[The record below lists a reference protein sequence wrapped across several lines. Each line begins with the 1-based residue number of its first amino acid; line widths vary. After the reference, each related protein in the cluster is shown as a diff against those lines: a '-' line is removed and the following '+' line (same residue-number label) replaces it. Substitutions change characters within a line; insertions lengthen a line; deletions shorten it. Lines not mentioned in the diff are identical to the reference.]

1 MKYKVAWNSPRQG
14 YRTTE
19 VDALNTFAAQEQVAS
34 MYAHVDGFRINN
46 TVPVSEKKEYSE
58 PEQSYT
64 SESSDSGDDG
74 ISFDSVSEFVATAGI
89 MAGGFVALFGL
100 FTLPAGIIAMVI
112 GGGIGWLGWKLGCW
126 MQDKG
131 W

>member
-1 MKYKVAWNSPRQG
+1 MKYKVSWNSPRQG
-14 YRTTE
+14 IQSTE
-19 VDALNTFAAQEQVAS
+19 VDALGPMQAQEQVES
-34 MYAHVDGFRINN
+34 MYAGVDGFRINHV
-46 TVPVSEKKEYSE
+46 TPVFDKKEYSE
-58 PEQSYT
+58 PSQSR
-64 SESSDSGDDG
+64 SSQSSDDG
-74 ISFDSVSEFVATAGI
+74 GIDFDSVSEFVATVGI
-89 MAGGFVALFGL
+89 MGGILVALFGL

>member
-14 YRTTE
+14 LKYTE
-19 VDALNTFAAQEQVAS
+19 VDAINSFAANEQVES
-34 MYAHVDGFRINN
+34 MYAHIDGFKI
-46 TVPVSEKKEYSE
+46 TYTTPVFEKNEQSQ
-58 PEQSYT
+58 PEQSRS
-64 SESSDSGDDG
+64 SESSSDDG

-89 MAGGFVALFGL
+89 MAGGLVALFGL

-126 MQDKG
+126 LQDKG

>member
-14 YRTTE
+14 IRSTE
-19 VDALNTFAAQEQVAS
+19 VDALNAFAAQEQVES
-34 MYAHVDGFRINN
+34 MYAHVDGFRIIH
-46 TVPVSEKKEYSE
+46 TTPVFEKKEYSK
-58 PEQSYT
+58 PEQSYS
-64 SESSDSGDDG
+64 SESSSDG
-74 ISFDSVSEFVATAGI
+74 GIDFDSVSEFVATVGI
-89 MAGGFVALFGL
+89 MGGILVALFGL